1 MYTPRGRTL
10 PAVAVTIIVLAVAL
24 VAWRRTESEAPP
36 PPPPPAVTVAPVL
49 QRDVAEWDEF
59 SGRLQAVD
67 QVEIRPRVSGY
78 IRRVTFDEGRE
89 VRKGEV
95 LFQIDPRPYQAD
107 LERAAAELEQAR
119 TAADLAARE
128 VARAEKLVN
137 VQAISREEFDSRTS
151 AQANGAA
158 AVRAA
163 EAAVETARLNLGW
176 TEVRSPI
183 AGRVSRAEVTE
194 GNLVQAG
201 PPDATLLTTVVS
213 LDSMYLYFDSDEQ
226 TYLRYSA
233 RAASDGARGRG
244 WHGAGFPVYLG
255 LANETGF
262 PHEGRLDFVD
272 NRIDPASGTMRTRAI
287 FGNRDRRFTPGL
299 FARVK
304 LVGGKSVPTLLVRD
318 AAIGTDQDRKFVLVL
333 GKGDSLLY
341 RPVEIGPLT
350 DGLRIV
356 RSGIE
361 AGDRIVVNG
370 LMRVRPGMKVTPTLA
385 AMLPDSSATRDSAAA
400 GDSSADAAT
409 ER

>member
-1 MYTPRGRTL
+1 
-10 PAVAVTIIVLAVAL
+10 
-24 VAWRRTESEAPP
+24 
-36 PPPPPAVTVAPVL
+36 VL

-78 IRRVTFDEGRE
+78 IKRVTFDEGRE
-89 VRKGEV
+89 VRKGAV

-107 LERAAAELEQAR
+107 LERATAQLEQAR
-119 TAADLAARE
+119 TAAELAARE

-233 RAASDGARGRG
+233 RAASEGARSRG
-244 WHGAGFPVYLG
+244 WHGAHFPVYLG
-255 LANETGF
+255 LANESGF

-272 NRIDPASGTMRTRAI
+272 NRIDPASGTIRTRAI

-304 LVGGKSVPTLLVRD
+304 LVGNKSSPTLLVRD

-356 RSGIE
+356 RSGVE
-361 AGDRIVVNG
+361 AGDQIVVNG
-370 LMRVRPGMKVTPTLA
+370 LMRVRPGVKVTPTVV
-385 AMLPDSSATRDSAAA
+385 AMVPDSSATRDSAAS
-400 GDSSADAAT
+400 DSSVAAAT